1 MKKSWVLD
9 PHSGGVKIPEAV
21 KTATRDRIL
30 KYAEQHYA
38 GKYIRIDVR
47 FRNQLCYIDAYKE
60 PSYMPPEAEYD
71 AKQWG
76 ESREARLERLRNLPI
91 HLCRLRYFGG
101 EGQWSMAFF
110 TYSNE
115 KYSPCYFRNGTF
127 FGTPEEAF
135 EASALYL
142 TD

>member
-1 MKKSWVLD
+1 MKKAWVFD
-9 PHSGGVKIPEAV
+9 PHSGGVKIPEAA

-38 GKYIRIDVR
+38 GKYSRIDVR

-60 PSYMPPEAEYD
+60 PFMPPEAEYD
-71 AKQWG
+71 AKYWG
-76 ESREARLERLRNLPI
+76 ESYQTHLERLSNLPI
-91 HLCRLRYFGG
+91 HLCRLRYFGN
-101 EGQWSMAFF
+101 EARWSMAFF
-110 TYSNE
+110 AYSSE
-115 KYSPCYFRNGTF
+115 SYKPCYFRNGTF

-142 TD
+142 VD

>member
-1 MKKSWVLD
+1 MKKGWVLN

-21 KTATRDRIL
+21 KTATRNRIL

-38 GKYIRIDVR
+38 GKYSRIDVR

-60 PSYMPPEAEYD
+60 PFMPPDYD
-71 AKQWG
+71 AEQWG

-110 TYSNE
+110 AYSSE
-115 KYSPCYFRNGTF
+115 SYKPCYFPNGTF

-135 EASALYL
+135 EASAGYL
-142 TD
+142 MD

>member
-1 MKKSWVLD
+1 MKKAWVLD
-9 PHSGGVKIPEAV
+9 PHSGGVKIPEKV
-21 KTATRDRIL
+21 KASTTDRIL

-47 FRNQLCYIDAYKE
+47 YRNQLCYIDAYQE
-60 PSYMPPEAEYD
+60 PHVVPESEYD
-71 AKQWG
+71 ASLYR
-76 ESREARLERLRNLPI
+76 ESREEHVERLRNVPV
-91 HLCRLRYFGG
+91 HLCRLRYFD
-101 EGQWSMAFF
+101 ENRWSMAFY

-135 EASALYL
+135 EMSAGYL
-142 TD
+142 ED

>member
-1 MKKSWVLD
+1 MKKAWVLD
-9 PHSGGVKIPEAV
+9 PHSGGVKIPEKV
-21 KTATRDRIL
+21 KASTTNRIL

-60 PSYMPPEAEYD
+60 PWMQPESEYD
-71 AKQWG
+71 AERWG
-76 ESREARLERLRNLPI
+76 ESYAERLERLRNLPI
-91 HLCRLRYFGG
+91 HLCRLRYFGN
-101 EGQWSMAFF
+101 EDQWSMAFF

-115 KYSPCYFRNGTF
+115 KYSPCYFPNGTF

-135 EASALYL
+135 ETSAGYL
-142 TD
+142 EG

>member
-1 MKKSWVLD
+1 MKKVWVFD
-9 PHSGGVKIPEAV
+9 PHSGGVKIPDKV
-21 KTATRDRIL
+21 KASTTSRIL

-47 FRNQLCYIDAYKE
+47 FRNQLCYIDAHTE
-60 PSYMPPEAEYD
+60 PFVVPESEYD
-71 AKQWG
+71 ASFYG
-76 ESREARLERLRNLPI
+76 ESREARLERLRNFPV
-91 HLCRLRYFGG
+91 HLCRLRYFGN
-101 EGQWSMAFF
+101 ENQWSMAFF

-135 EASALYL
+135 EQSAGYL
-142 TD
+142 EG

>member
-1 MKKSWVLD
+1 MKKAWILD

-60 PSYMPPEAEYD
+60 PMILPESEYNAEH
-71 AKQWG
+71 WG
-76 ESREARLERLRNLPI
+76 ESREARLERLRNMPI

-101 EGQWSMAFF
+101 ENQWSMAFF
-110 TYSNE
+110 AYSSE
-115 KYSPCYFRNGTF
+115 SYKPCYFRNGTF

-135 EASALYL
+135 EASSGYL
-142 TD
+142 VD

>member
-1 MKKSWVLD
+1 MKKSWVFD
-9 PHSGGVKIPEAV
+9 PHSGGVKIPDKV
-21 KTATRDRIL
+21 KASTTSRIL

-47 FRNQLCYIDAYKE
+47 YRNQLCYIDAYQE
-60 PSYMPPEAEYD
+60 PLVAPASEYD
-71 AKQWG
+71 ASLYR
-76 ESREARLERLRNLPI
+76 ESREEHVERLRNLPI
-91 HLCRLRYFGG
+91 HLCRLRYFD
-101 EGQWSMAFF
+101 ENRWSMAFY

-135 EASALYL
+135 EISAGYL
-142 TD
+142 EN